1 MSKCV
6 VYKSATTFG
15 PGSILADYRI
25 TESVQAWEGLD
36 DFRRYDHERDDGSWS
51 SRGNGSLAFFV
62 RRLIATLRK
71 ILIVLLRNGNNISC
85 SAVS

>member
-1 MSKCV
+1 MLFTRAPRHLDQV
-6 VYKSATTFG
+6 LF
-15 PGSILADYRI
+15 LRI
-25 TESVQAWEGLD
+25 TGLLNQYKAWEGLD

-71 ILIVLLRNGNNISC
+71 ILIVLLRDGNNISC
-85 SAVS
+85 SDVS